1 MSKLGILILGLV
13 LGFALPYLVDLALFG
28 DPTPV
33 NITKTYE
40 DGSFYGCM
48 AGGLCED

>member
-1 MSKLGILILGLV
+1 MNKTIILVIGIAIGI
-13 LGFALPYLVDLALFG
+13 ALPFVTDFVLFG

-48 AGGLCED
+48 AEGLCND

>member
-1 MSKLGILILGLV
+1 MSKFAILIIGLAIGIATPYAVDLV
-13 LGFALPYLVDLALFG
+13 LFD

-40 DGSFYGCM
+40 DGSFVGCM
-48 AGGLCED
+48 AGGLCNN